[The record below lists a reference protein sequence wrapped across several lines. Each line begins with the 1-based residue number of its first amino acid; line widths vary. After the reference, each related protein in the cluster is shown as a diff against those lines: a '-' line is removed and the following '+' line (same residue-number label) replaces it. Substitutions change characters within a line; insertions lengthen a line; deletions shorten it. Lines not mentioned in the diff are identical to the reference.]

1 MCSILFSGTSSH
13 VQILVLLLYLW
24 ELQGSNFA
32 IWQPWERADII
43 NMGVCESEK
52 GKGGRNNEA
61 TFVRPTCR
69 SDARE
74 CGFPPSRPSVTGRT
88 DIEFVGT
95 SVEPLLASLYTNGAV
110 KGSRVFFRLDR

>member
-1 MCSILFSGTSSH
+1 MAAARFLNRVYVCILFSGTSSH

-61 TFVRPTCR
+61 TFV
-69 SDARE
+69 SM
-74 CGFPPSRPSVTGRT
+74 TGR
-88 DIEFVGT
+88 V
-95 SVEPLLASLYTNGAV
+95 
-110 KGSRVFFRLDR
+110 RLSTKLRLR